1 MRQSIPHHRDF
12 AASRIPGEPRSSAQ
26 FVSKVPEVIT
36 ILFWIAKLLS
46 TALGESTSDYLV
58 FGVNRYLA
66 VGLGFAGLVVALIL
80 QFSVRRYN
88 AWIYWLAVVMVAV
101 FGTMAADVLHIVIL
115 TPALGAA
122 KAYLVATVFFAVC
135 LAVIFTWWYL
145 VERTLSIHSIYTF
158 RREVFYWATVITTF
172 ALGTA
177 AGDFTAYTL
186 HLGYF
191 VSALLFYALILIP
204 AAGYLLFKLNAIAA
218 FWAAYILTRPIG
230 ASFADLFGKP
240 TTVTPPGLGI
250 GDGPVALVLTILIV
264 IIVAYFAVSHKDMAG
279 DTTHPSR

>member
-12 AASRIPGEPRSSAQ
+12 AAGQPLTRAQ
-26 FVSKVPEVIT
+26 FISKVPEVIT

-66 VGLGFAGLVVALIL
+66 VGLGFLGLVVALTL
-80 QFSVRRYN
+80 QLSVRRYN

-115 TPALGAA
+115 TPVLGASR
-122 KAYLVATVFFAVC
+122 AYLVATVFFAAC

-145 VERTLSIHSIYTF
+145 VEKTLSIHSVYTL
-158 RREVFYWATVITTF
+158 RRELFYWATVITTF

-186 HLGYF
+186 HLGYL
-191 VSALLFYALILIP
+191 VSALLFYALILVP
-204 AAGYLLFKLNAIAA
+204 AAGYLLFRLNAIAA

-240 TTVTPPGLGI
+240 TTANPPGLGI
-250 GDGPVALVLTILIV
+250 GDGPVAFVLTALILVIV
-264 IIVAYFAVSHKDMAG
+264 GYFAVSHKDMAG
-279 DTTHPSR
+279 ATTHPRG

>member
-1 MRQSIPHHRDF
+1 MPHNRDF
-12 AASRIPGEPRSSAQ
+12 AAGRTSGQPLTRAQ
-26 FVSKVPEVIT
+26 FISKVPEVIT

-80 QFSVRRYN
+80 QLSVRRYN

-101 FGTMAADVLHIVIL
+101 FGTMAADVLHIVLL
-115 TPALGAA
+115 TPVLGASR
-122 KAYLVATVFFAVC
+122 AYLVATVFFAAC

-145 VERTLSIHSIYTF
+145 VEKTLSIHSIYTL
-158 RREVFYWATVITTF
+158 RRELFYWATVMTTF

-191 VSALLFYALILIP
+191 VSALLFYALILVP
-204 AAGYLLFKLNAIAA
+204 AAGYLLFRLNAIAA

-240 TTVTPPGLGI
+240 TTVTPAGLGI
-250 GDGPVALVLTILIV
+250 GDAPVALVLTISII
-264 IIVAYFAVSHKDMAG
+264 IIVGYFAVSHKDIAS
-279 DTTHPSR
+279 DKTPAA

>member
-1 MRQSIPHHRDF
+1 MPHNRDF
-12 AASRIPGEPRSSAQ
+12 AAGRTSGQPLTRAQ
-26 FVSKVPEVIT
+26 FISKVPEVIT

-58 FGVNRYLA
+58 FGINKYVA
-66 VGLGFAGLVVALIL
+66 VGLGFVGLAIALTL
-80 QFSVRRYN
+80 QLSVRRYN

-115 TPALGAA
+115 TPALGASR
-122 KAYLVATVFFAVC
+122 AYLVATVFFAAC

-145 VERTLSIHSIYTF
+145 VEKTLSIHSIYTP
-158 RREVFYWATVITTF
+158 RRELFYWATVMTTF

-186 HLGYF
+186 HLGYLF
-191 VSALLFYALILIP
+191 SALLFYALILVP
-204 AAGYLLFKLNAIAA
+204 AAGYLLFRLNAIAA

-240 TTVTPPGLGI
+240 TTAVVPGLGV
-250 GDGPVALVLTILIV
+250 GDVPVALVLTALILI
-264 IIVAYFAVSHKDMAG
+264 IVGYFAISHKDVAG
-279 DTTHPSR
+279 DSTHPGLGR

>member
-1 MRQSIPHHRDF
+1 MRQSIPHNRGF
-12 AASRIPGEPRSSAQ
+12 AAGQPLTRAQ
-26 FVSKVPEVIT
+26 FISKVPEVIT

-58 FGVNRYLA
+58 FGIDKYVA
-66 VGLGFAGLVVALIL
+66 VGIGFVGLVVALIL
-80 QFSVRRYN
+80 QLSARRYN

-115 TPALGAA
+115 TPALHSAS
-122 KAYLVATVFFAVC
+122 KAYLVATVFFAAC
-135 LAVIFTWWYL
+135 LAFIFMWWYL
-145 VERTLSIHSIYTF
+145 VEKTLSIHSIYTL
-158 RREVFYWATVITTF
+158 RRELFYWATVVTTF

-191 VSALLFYALILIP
+191 VSALLFIALILVP
-204 AAGYLLFKLNAIAA
+204 AAGFVLFRLNAIAA
-218 FWAAYILTRPIG
+218 FWVAYILTRPIG

-240 TTVTPPGLGI
+240 TTVTPPGRGL
-250 GDGPVALVLTILIV
+250 GDGPVAAVLTIAII
-264 IIVAYFAVSHKDMAG
+264 IIVGYFAVSRKDMAG
-279 DTTHPSR
+279 DTAQLGR

>member
-1 MRQSIPHHRDF
+1 MRQSIPHNRDF
-12 AASRIPGEPRSSAQ
+12 AAGRTSGQPLTRAQ
-26 FVSKVPEVIT
+26 FISKVPEVIT

-58 FGVNRYLA
+58 FGINRYLA

-80 QFSVRRYN
+80 QLSVRRYN

-115 TPALGAA
+115 SPVLGPSR
-122 KAYLVATVFFAVC
+122 AYLVATVFFAAG

-145 VERTLSIHSIYTF
+145 VEKTLSIHSIYTL
-158 RREVFYWATVITTF
+158 RRELFYWATVMTTF

-186 HLGYF
+186 HLGYLL
-191 VSALLFYALILIP
+191 SALLFYALILVP
-204 AAGYLLFKLNAIAA
+204 AAGYLLFRLNPIVA

-240 TTVTPPGLGI
+240 TTAVVPGLGI
-250 GDGPVALVLTILIV
+250 GDVPVALVLTISII
-264 IIVAYFAVSHKDMAG
+264 IIVGYFAISHKDTAS
-279 DTTHPSR
+279 DKTPAA

>member
-12 AASRIPGEPRSSAQ
+12 TAGQPLTRAQ
-26 FVSKVPEVIT
+26 VVSKVPEVIT

-58 FGVNRYLA
+58 FGINKYLA
-66 VGLGFAGLVVALIL
+66 VGLGFVGLVIALIL

-88 AWIYWLAVVMVAV
+88 PWIYWLAVVMVAV

-115 TPALGAA
+115 APVLGRS
-122 KAYLVATVFFAVC
+122 KAYLVASVGFAVC
-135 LAVIFTWWYL
+135 LAVIFAWWYL
-145 VERTLSIHSIYTF
+145 VEKTLSIHSIFTL
-158 RREVFYWATVITTF
+158 RRELFYWATVITTF

-186 HLGYF
+186 HLGYLI
-191 VSALLFYALILIP
+191 SALLFYALILIP
-204 AAGYLLFKLNAIAA
+204 AAGYLLFKLNPIFA

-240 TTVTPPGLGI
+240 TTVTPAGLGI
-250 GDGPVALVLTILIV
+250 GDAPVALVLTISII
-264 IIVAYFAVSHKDMAG
+264 IIVGYFAVSHKDMAG
-279 DTTHPSR
+279 DSTPPAG

>member
-1 MRQSIPHHRDF
+1 LTSGQPETR
-12 AASRIPGEPRSSAQ
+12 AQ
-26 FVSKVPEVIT
+26 LLSKVPQVIT

-58 FGVNRYLA
+58 FGINKYVA
-66 VGLGFAGLVVALIL
+66 VGLGFVGLVIALIL
-80 QFSVRRYN
+80 QLSARRYN
-88 AWIYWLAVVMVAV
+88 AWIYWLAVVMVAI

-115 TPALGAA
+115 SPVMGAS
-122 KAYLVATVFFAVC
+122 KAYLVATVGFAIC

-145 VERTLSIHSIYTF
+145 VERTLSIHSIYTL
-158 RREVFYWATVITTF
+158 RRELFYWATVITTF

-186 HLGYF
+186 HLGYL
-191 VSALLFYALILIP
+191 VSALLFYALILVP
-204 AAGYLLFKLNAIAA
+204 AAGYLIFRLNAILA

-240 TTVTPPGLGI
+240 TTNTPPGLGI
-250 GDGPVALVLTILIV
+250 GDGPVALVLTISIIV
-264 IIVAYFAVSHKDMAG
+264 IVGYFAVSHKDMAG
-279 DTTHPSR
+279 DTTHPAR

>member
-1 MRQSIPHHRDF
+1 MRQSIPHRRDL
-12 AASRIPGEPRSSAQ
+12 AAGRPETRAQRI
-26 FVSKVPEVIT
+26 SKVPEVIT

-58 FGVNRYLA
+58 FGIDKYVA
-66 VGLGFAGLVVALIL
+66 VGLGFAGLVIALGL
-80 QFSVRRYN
+80 QLSARRYN

-115 TPALGAA
+115 TPRLGPS

-135 LAVIFTWWYL
+135 LAIIFTWWYL
-145 VERTLSIHSIYTF
+145 VEKTLSIHSIYTL
-158 RREVFYWATVITTF
+158 RRELFYWATVITTF

-186 HLGYF
+186 HLGYL

-204 AAGYLLFKLNAIAA
+204 AAGYLLFRLNAIAA

-240 TTVTPPGLGI
+240 TTATPPGLGI
-250 GDGPVALVLTILIV
+250 GDGPVALVLTISIIAIV
-264 IIVAYFAVSHKDMAG
+264 GYFAVSHKDMAR
-279 DTTHPSR
+279 DTAHPRG